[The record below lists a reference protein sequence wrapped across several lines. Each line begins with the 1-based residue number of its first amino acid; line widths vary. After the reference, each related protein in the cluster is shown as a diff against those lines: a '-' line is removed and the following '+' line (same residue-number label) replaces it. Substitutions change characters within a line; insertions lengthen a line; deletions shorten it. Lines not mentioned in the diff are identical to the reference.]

1 MKSYR
6 KELWFNTPQR
16 VGFINITGEVLDCL
30 RDSGI
35 REGLALVNAMHI
47 TASVFINDD
56 EHGLHGDFERW
67 LEELAPHAPLII
79 DLPMENHSIDEMV
92 EVLNRNLLFRFTA
105 GYSENTNTLH
115 FSTANFSASLVIG
128 PLTTG
133 GDLIGF
139 APETRTSSGRTTRPA
154 ASTWRAPPH
163 STYAPASG
171 RGTGTPATWAIPP

>member
-1 MKSYR
+1 MRQQVYLDSRFGQVMNGGGTLLWMHDPIVLPSMKHA
-6 KELWFNTPQR
+6 FNLSVSFVAMPLAHY
-16 VGFINITGEVLDCL
+16 VITEANRRLHIVY
-30 RDSGI
+30 
-35 REGLALVNAMHI
+35 MH
-47 TASVFINDD
+47 V
-56 EHGLHGDFERW
+56 
-67 LEELAPHAPLII
+67 APHAPLII